1 MSIKQMCKS
10 VSIYETALN
19 ELRKG
24 IVEEIAKRL
33 SSVEMPETQRVS
45 SSPLIVIV
53 KASTLFE
60 NRWNMSAEYY
70 ISESQTRVLIE
81 KIRNKVLISDIAKF
95 INEVI
100 ENGYIRIDSRNK
112 MHINNSVKAE
122 LVSIAEELKEVTN
135 VQTHTT

>member
-19 ELRKG
+19 ELRNG
-24 IVEEIAKRL
+24 IIEEIAERL
-33 SSVEMPETQRVS
+33 SQVDLPDVKRIS

-53 KASTLFE
+53 KASTVFASS
-60 NRWNMSAEYY
+60 WNMSAEYY
-70 ISESQTRVLIE
+70 ISEVQTRVLIE
-81 KIRNKVLISDIAKF
+81 KIRNKVLISDIVKF

-112 MHINNSVKAE
+112 MFINNSVKAE
-122 LVSIAEELKEVTN
+122 LISIAEELKEVN
-135 VQTHTT
+135 

>member
-24 IVEEIAKRL
+24 IVEEIAERL
-33 SSVEMPETQRVS
+33 SQVDMPDIQRVS

-53 KASTLFE
+53 KASTVFS
-60 NRWNMSAEYY
+60 NSWNMSAEYY
-70 ISESQTRVLIE
+70 ISESQARVLIE

-100 ENGYIRIDSRNK
+100 TNGYIKVDSRNK
-112 MHINNSVKAE
+112 MFINTAVKAE
-122 LVSIAEELKEVTN
+122 LISIAEELKEVAN
-135 VQTHTT
+135 NAVQK

>member
-24 IVEEIAKRL
+24 IVEEIAERL
-33 SSVEMPETQRVS
+33 AQVDFPNAQRIS
-45 SSPLIVIV
+45 SSPLIVTV
-53 KASTLFE
+53 KASTVFS
-60 NRWNMSAEYY
+60 NSWNMSAEYY
-70 ISESQTRVLIE
+70 ISEAQTRVLIE

-100 ENGYIRIDSRNK
+100 TNGYIKVDSRNK
-112 MHINNSVKAE
+112 MYINNSVKAE
-122 LVSIAEELKEVTN
+122 LISIAEELKEVTN
-135 VQTHTT
+135 V

>member
-1 MSIKQMCKS
+1 MSIKQMCQS

-24 IVEEIAKRL
+24 IVEEIAERL
-33 SSVEMPETQRVS
+33 SSVDMPNVQRIS
-45 SSPLIVIV
+45 SSPLVVIV
-53 KASTLFE
+53 KASTVFD

-95 INEVI
+95 INQVI
-100 ENGYIRIDSRNK
+100 TDGYIKIDSRNK
-112 MHINNSVKAE
+112 IHINNSVKAE
-122 LVSIAEELKEVTN
+122 LISIAEELKEVTTN
-135 VQTHTT
+135 ALQE

>member
-10 VSIYETALN
+10 VSIYEATLN

-24 IVEEIAKRL
+24 IVEEIAERL
-33 SSVEMPETQRVS
+33 SQIDMPDVQRIS

-53 KASTLFE
+53 KASTVFE

-100 ENGYIRIDSRNK
+100 TNGYIKVDSRNK
-112 MHINNSVKAE
+112 MYINTAVKAE
-122 LVSIAEELKEVTN
+122 LINIAEELKEITK
-135 VQTHTT
+135 

>member
-1 MSIKQMCKS
+1 MSIKQMCQS

-24 IVEEIAKRL
+24 IVNEIAERL
-33 SSVEMPETQRVS
+33 SSVEMPDVKRIS

-53 KASTLFE
+53 KASTVFD
-60 NRWNMSAEYY
+60 NRWNMSADYY
-70 ISESQTRVLIE
+70 ISEAQTKVLIE
-81 KIRNKVLISDIAKF
+81 KIRNKPLISDIAKF

-100 ENGYIRIDSRNK
+100 EKGYVKVNSNYK

-122 LVSIAEELKEVTN
+122 LISIVEELKEVTTDA
-135 VQTHTT
+135 V